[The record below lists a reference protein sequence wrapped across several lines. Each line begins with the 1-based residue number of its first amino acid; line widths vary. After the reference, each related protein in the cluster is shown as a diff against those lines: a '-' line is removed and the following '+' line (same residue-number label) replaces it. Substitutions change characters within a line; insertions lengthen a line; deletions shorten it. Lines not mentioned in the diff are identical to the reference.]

1 MSSSYPDNLR
11 TVVAAALGALVAGPA
26 LAAQTYVV
34 PRIELRAEHND
45 NFGLAVQDNPDSSV
59 FGIILDA
66 EALIGI
72 ATPRSQTTLRP
83 RVRLQEY
90 PDLDDLELMDNF
102 TPVEAFLDL
111 RSNYRWQRAD
121 LEWYGRFQRQD
132 SYNVENPGGAFDP
145 LDPGAGDAANGA
157 GARVGA
163 TRTRFQLRPTFRYRA
178 TERTQLGLSAEYQA
192 VNYSSEGEDERLDYD
207 YWVADGFV
215 TWKLSPLSD
224 ITAGAYVARYETQD
238 HISETETVGGR
249 LGFAHLWSEST
260 GIQAEIF
267 HESSDITDFVPVRT
281 DSTNSGWGAT
291 VSAFHQREVSEWRF
305 SAGRRFV
312 PSDDARKAEIDQFRL
327 QYDRDLSQRL
337 RFKGA
342 LRYETRNSP
351 LPTARSDDRDFAR
364 VDLSIEWQMAQ
375 KWYLA
380 GGFSHILVDRAQAAG
395 SASNN
400 KVFVG
405 FGYRGLQPL
414 R

>member
-11 TVVAAALGALVAGPA
+11 AVVAAALGVLVAGPV

-34 PRIELRAEHND
+34 PRVELRAEHND
-45 NFGLAVQDNPDSSV
+45 NFGLAVADNPDSSV

-102 TPVEAFLDL
+102 TPVEAYLDL
-111 RSNYRWQRAD
+111 RSTYRWQRAN

-145 LDPGAGDAANGA
+145 LDPGGGDTANGA
-157 GARVGA
+157 GLRVGE
-163 TRTRFQLRPTFRYRA
+163 TRTQFQLRPTFQFQA
-178 TERTQLGLSAEYQA
+178 TERTQLGLSVDYGS
-192 VNYSSEGEDERLDYD
+192 VNHDSGGEQQRLDYD
-207 YWVADGFV
+207 HWTIDGFV
-215 TWKLSPLSD
+215 TWKLSPLSEL
-224 ITAGAYVARYETQD
+224 TAGAYLGKYETEGS
-238 HISETETVGGR
+238 ISETETVGGQ
-249 LGFAHLWSEST
+249 LGFTHRWSEAT
-260 GIQAEIF
+260 GIEAVVF
-267 HESSDITDFVPVRT
+267 HESSDVTDFVPVRV
-281 DSTNSGWGAT
+281 DATNSGWGAT
-291 VSAFHQREVSEWRF
+291 VTGWHQREVSVFRF

-312 PSDDARKAEIDQFRL
+312 PSDDARRAEIDQFRL
-327 QYDRDLSQRL
+327 QYDRNLSQRL
-337 RFKGA
+337 AFKGA

-351 LPTARSDDRDFAR
+351 LPTARSDDRDYAR
-364 VDLSIEWQMAQ
+364 ADLSLEWRMTE
-375 KWYLA
+375 KWYL
-380 GGFSHILVDRAQAAG
+380 GGGYSYIWNDREQAAG

-400 KVFVG
+400 KLFIAV
-405 FGYRGLQPL
+405 GYRGLAPP

>member
-11 TVVAAALGALVAGPA
+11 AVVAAALGVLVAGPA

-34 PRIELRAEHND
+34 PRIELRVEHND
-45 NFGLAVQDNPDSSV
+45 NFGLAVVDNPDSSV
-59 FGIILDA
+59 LGIILDA
-66 EALIGI
+66 EALIGMS
-72 ATPRSQTTLRP
+72 TPRSQTTLRP

-111 RSNYRWQRAD
+111 RSTYRWQRAD

-145 LDPGAGDAANGA
+145 LDPGAGDPANGA
-157 GARVGA
+157 GARVGE
-163 TRTRFQLRPTFRYRA
+163 TRTQFQLRPTFRYRA
-178 TERTQLGLSAEYQA
+178 TERTQLGISADYSA
-192 VNYSSEGEDERLDYD
+192 VDHDSGGEQQRLDYD
-207 YWVADGFV
+207 HWTIDGFV

-224 ITAGAYVARYETQD
+224 LTAGAYMSKYETEGG
-238 HISETETVGGR
+238 ISETETVGGR
-249 LGFAHLWSEST
+249 LGFAHRWSEST
-260 GIQAEIF
+260 GVQAEIF
-267 HESSDITDFVPVRT
+267 HESSDVTDFVPVRV
-281 DSTNSGWGAT
+281 DATNSGWGAT
-291 VSAFHQREVSEWRF
+291 VSGWHQREVSVFRF

-312 PSDDARKAEIDQFRL
+312 PSDDARRAEIDQFRL

-364 VDLSIEWQMAQ
+364 ADLSLEWRMTET
-375 KWYLA
+375 WYL
-380 GGFSHILVDRAQAAG
+380 GGGYSYIWNDREQATG

-400 KVFVG
+400 KLFIAV
-405 FGYRGLQPL
+405 GYRGLAPP